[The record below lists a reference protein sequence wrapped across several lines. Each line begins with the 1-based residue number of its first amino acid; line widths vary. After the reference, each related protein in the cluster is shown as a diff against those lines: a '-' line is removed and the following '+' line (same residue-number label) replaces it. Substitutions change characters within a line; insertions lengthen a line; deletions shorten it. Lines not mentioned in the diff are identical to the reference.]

1 MTTVT
6 PARRRVVAELLVVAA
21 GLALFAGAWALD
33 VEWLERR
40 FGLETAHGYFLTIER
55 AILVATGAALIV
67 VFRPKAGRWTER
79 VGAGEAVAT
88 CVRFTVALVLAVVAS
103 EVGLRILK
111 LPRRYDMAVSSEA
124 LGEKNPRYGWLFKAS
139 KSITIPTGG
148 RPIRYDFNAE
158 HNRARSA
165 DDLPD
170 PSRPSLLFVGE
181 SITVGHGL
189 QWEES
194 LPAIVGEA
202 LNLQVVNLGVEGYA
216 SDQAFLRLLDALP
229 RFEHPVAVITLFLP
243 GLVNRLERVDHPRLV
258 FDGVEAKLVAPDFVQ
273 NLRLT
278 QAFRESLDFHPEW
291 AIKTTEEVFRQ
302 TARLAK
308 ERGARAI
315 FLTPY
320 LGTNWPRGDGY
331 LVQEL
336 LVRQGLTVVDPN
348 FGFEPIPGD
357 NHPNAASTRRLAQ
370 AVIAALQTELAR
382 R

>member
-1 MTTVT
+1 MTTAG

-21 GLALFAGAWALD
+21 AVGLFGGAWVLD
-33 VEWLERR
+33 VEWLKRR
-40 FGLETAHGYFLTIER
+40 FGLESGHLYFLTIER
-55 AILVATGAALIV
+55 AILIAAGIGLIALA
-67 VFRPKAGRWTER
+67 RPKLGRWVER
-79 VGAGEAVAT
+79 VGTGEALAST
-88 CVRFTVALVLAVVAS
+88 LRIGLAFPLAVVAS

-111 LPRRYDMAVSSEA
+111 LPRRYDMAVSTEA
-124 LGEKNPRYGWLFKAS
+124 LGEKNERYGWLFKAS
-139 KSITIPTGG
+139 KSITVPTGG
-148 RPIRYDFNAE
+148 RPIRYDFNAD
-158 HNRARSA
+158 HNRARSV
-165 DDLPD
+165 DDVPD

-181 SITVGHGL
+181 SIMVGHGL

-194 LPAIVGEA
+194 LPALVGDA

-229 RFEHPVAVITLFLP
+229 RFEHPVAIITLFLP
-243 GLVNRLERVDHPRLV
+243 GLVNRLERVDHLRLA
-258 FDGVEAKLVAPDFVQ
+258 FDDGEVKLVPPGFIQ

-291 AIKTTEEVFRQ
+291 AIQTTAEVLRR

-315 FLTPY
+315 FVTPY

-336 LVRQGLTVVDPN
+336 LVKEGFTVVDPN

-357 NHPNAASTRRLAQ
+357 NHPNVASTRRLAD
-370 AVIAALQTELAR
+370 AVVAALQSELAGR
-382 R
+382 